1 MANRAEN
8 VEGLVARRGSPEQEF
23 ERRVG
28 VYAFRLLLSPVRA
41 LGHHQEPSVGP
52 DSQTSPVGRWTTF
65 DDATGKATSVV
76 SIWEEKGKLYGR
88 IEKLVDPYPK
98 DPDPRCERC
107 EGELKGKPLI
117 GLRILWDLR
126 KDGDEWSGGRIL
138 DPDNGKVYKCYVA
151 LEDNG
156 EKLKVRG
163 FIGFSLIGRTEYWL
177 RQE

>member
-1 MANRAEN
+1 MKSKRPN
-8 VEGLVARRGSPEQEF
+8 
-23 ERRVG
+23 
-28 VYAFRLLLSPVRA
+28 
-41 LGHHQEPSVGP
+41 
-52 DSQTSPVGRWTTF
+52 
-65 DDATGKATSVV
+65 
-76 SIWEEKGKLYGR
+76 I
-88 IEKLVDPYPK
+88 DPYPK
-98 DPDPRCERC
+98 DPDPQCDRC